1 MGYSTPDQVRSA
13 LSSAWE
19 EGVITNT
26 AADMDDP
33 HIEEAI
39 NSADER
45 INSYIGERYV
55 TPVVPLPE
63 PPDYPDGL
71 VFLSRDLACYFATL
85 TWRKSKDL
93 TNDDPVARRYVDAMA
108 LLTLIA
114 RGQASLPIPPNTGD
128 TGNQGA
134 GAPVN
139 PYEGDLF
146 GTRDFDLYPPR
157 GGWDRWA
164 RYGR

>member
-1 MGYSTPDQVRSA
+1 MGYSSPDQVRSA
-13 LSSAWE
+13 LSPTYE
-19 EGVITNT
+19 EGTITNT

-45 INSYIGERYV
+45 INSYIGERYI
-55 TPVVPLPE
+55 TPVAPLPD
-63 PPDYPDGL
+63 PPLYPDGL
-71 VFLSRDLACYFATL
+71 VFLSRDIACYFATL

-114 RGQASLPIPPNTGD
+114 RGQASLPVPPNTGP
-128 TGNQGA
+128 TGNAGA
-134 GAPVN
+134 GTPEN
-139 PYEGDLF
+139 PYTGDLF
-146 GTRDFDLYPPR
+146 SDRDFDLLPAR
-157 GGWDRWA
+157 AGWDRWA
-164 RYGR
+164 RREF